1 MIPRTF
7 PVNELSEDLFPDQLD
22 AIWSTHAHIAE
33 GAKRI
38 LGVACTGWGKTRWV
52 TNLAKGLGAR
62 TLFLAHR
69 RELIDQAA
77 AVAGAHRDDA
87 GHIALHHHVA
97 AVGIHPQPP
106 QLGLQLLQVAGHAVG
121 AVAAAVGAAG
131 GHPQFAGHAPFRL
144 ARLNPRPLLRG
155 LQPCFRFIGLPV
167 AQVKANGDHRFGGLA
182 VAQHGAVH

>member
-77 AVAGAHRDDA
+77 GAFAHQWPGVSVGRIDQKHHQADAHVTVAMVQT
-87 GHIALHHHVA
+87 L
-97 AVGIHPQPP
+97 VGRLDRTPGPYDLIVVDEPSQRGRAERTRSMESRRVVPRMRANRP
-106 QLGLQLLQVAGHAVG
+106 ARRR
-121 AVAAAVGAAG
+121 GAALPG
-131 GHPQFAGHAPFRL
+131 AL
-144 ARLNPRPLLRG
+144 VERG
-155 LQPCFRFIGLPV
+155 RR
-167 AQVKANGDHRFGGLA
+167 A
-182 VAQHGAVH
+182 